1 MCPFGHGLIHTS
13 RHAGGIGREFADALA
28 ERARAGVKVHVVLD
42 WLGSKKM
49 EERYVREMEAA
60 GVEVMRYHPLNWFNA
75 WRDNHR
81 THRKLLVVDGA
92 VGFTGGVGIA
102 DEWNGHAQDKD
113 HWRDTHYRIE
123 GPAVAQ
129 MQAAFMDNWM
139 KTHDRVLHGDEYFPP
154 LQPAAYLSF
163 AIAGTLAAIGGWVLV
178 VRLVR
183 RSARLLRVLVPVLVV
198 LSLIPDAVLL
208 ATGFIPGA
216 TPGAV
221 IALAL
226 MHPLVAAVAVVAGSR
241 IAPAR

>member
-1 MCPFGHGLIHTS
+1 MTTT
-13 RHAGGIGREFADALA
+13 A
-28 ERARAGVKVHVVLD
+28 ERSTARPFTVALTVLVAVVASAVGTSLIALVAHLAGV
-42 WLGSKKM
+42 
-49 EERYVREMEAA
+49 A
-60 GVEVMRYHPLNWFNA
+60 
-75 WRDNHR
+75 
-81 THRKLLVVDGA
+81 
-92 VGFTGGVGIA
+92 
-102 DEWNGHAQDKD
+102 
-113 HWRDTHYRIE
+113 E
-123 GPAVAQ
+123 G
-129 MQAAFMDNWM
+129 
-139 KTHDRVLHGDEYFPP
+139 FPP

-163 AIAGTLAAIGGWVLV
+163 AIAGTLAAIGGWVLL